1 MPMPVRYPNLKSK
14 WCLIAASIG
23 LLAGCGG
30 GASDAVAAATG
41 STSTAGVQPS
51 EIVAAHN
58 TWRTQVGVGALTY
71 SATLAAS
78 AQAWANQLKTA
89 NNCNMQHSGT
99 SGVGENLYWASAW
112 SNGVVQNVQSADVVN
127 AWGAEKADYSYAT
140 NTCAAG
146 KVCGHYTQVVWK
158 NTTSVGC
165 GMAVCDS
172 PKNQVWVCQYSPAG
186 NYVGQKPY

>member
-1 MPMPVRYPNLKSK
+1 MKYGK
-14 WCLIAASIG
+14 WWLMAGSVVCLI
-23 LLAGCGG
+23 GCGG
-30 GASDAVAAATG
+30 AADAVQ
-41 STSTAGVQPS
+41 STASGVQPS
-51 EIVAAHN
+51 DIVAAHN
-58 TWRTQVGVGALTY
+58 MWRAQVGVAGLTY
-71 SATLAAS
+71 SDTLAAS
-78 AQAWANQLKTA
+78 AQVWANHLKTT
-89 NNCNMQHSGT
+89 NNCNMQHSTGGT
-99 SGVGENLYWASAW
+99 VGENLYWASAW
-112 SNGVVQNVQSADVVN
+112 SNGAVQNVKSADVVN
-127 AWGAEKADYSYAT
+127 AWGGEKADYTYTT

>member
-1 MPMPVRYPNLKSK
+1 MQFLQSK
-14 WCLIAASIG
+14 IPSQGWLIVASLA

-30 GASDAVAAATG
+30 NASDAVAA
-41 STSTAGVQPS
+41 STTITGVQPS
-51 EIVAAHN
+51 EIIAAHN
-58 TWRTQVGVGALTY
+58 AWRSQVGVGALTY
-71 SATLAAS
+71 SDTLAAS
-78 AQAWANQLKTA
+78 AQAWANQLKTS
-89 NNCNMQHSGT
+89 NNCDMKHSGA

-112 SNGVVQNVQSADVVN
+112 SNGPAQNVKSADVVN
-127 AWGAEKADYSYAT
+127 AWGAEKADYTYAT

-158 NTTSVGC
+158 STTSVGC

-172 PKNQVWVCQYSPAG
+172 PKNQVWVCQYAPAG